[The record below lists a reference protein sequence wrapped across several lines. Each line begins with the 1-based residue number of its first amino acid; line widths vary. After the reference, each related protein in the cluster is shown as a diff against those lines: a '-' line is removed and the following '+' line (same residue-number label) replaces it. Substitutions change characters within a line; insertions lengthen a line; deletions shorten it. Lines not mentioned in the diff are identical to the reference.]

1 MEPAFG
7 FHPEPK
13 YHSQGAL
20 PMNPEEVAQDIYG
33 QVDNSPKYIGALV
46 LGSLLT
52 LVALKALG
60 FRFSFGVSAG
70 R

>member
-1 MEPAFG
+1 MD
-7 FHPEPK
+7 PE
-13 YHSQGAL
+13 A
-20 PMNPEEVAQDIYG
+20 VAQDVYG
-33 QVDNSPKYIGALV
+33 QIDNSPKYVGALV

-60 FRFSFGVSAG
+60 FRFSFGVAAG

>member
-1 MEPAFG
+1 MDP
-7 FHPEPK
+7 
-13 YHSQGAL
+13 SGA
-20 PMNPEEVAQDIYG
+20 EQDVYG
-33 QVDNSPKYIGALV
+33 QVDNSPKYVGALV
-46 LGSLLT
+46 LGGLLT